1 MTTHSTNPVET
12 FSLNDNDWTGITLTA
27 AAAKQIVTLMKNT
40 PDSIGL
46 CLSVKQ
52 SGCAGFGCLLYTS
65 DAADD

>member
-40 PDSIGL
+40 PT
-46 CLSVKQ
+46 V
-52 SGCAGFGCLLYTS
+52 SGFA
-65 DAADD
+65 